1 LELRHGGDERRRG
14 AVVRVS
20 AWSWLRAVLVAV
32 ALTSGVA
39 GLAAATVP
47 EPSPEP
53 PGTSREPDLP
63 AAPEGL
69 PGQPDAPRV
78 LPSVVPTMPP
88 GQLDRPGPVEPARP
102 ALDTAGMSLPTWP
115 FVIGGLVLV
124 GAVAF
129 IAGAWV
135 GRRRVPA
142 APTVSGSPPA
152 VPPRDAAGEVHELVL
167 GLIGSHDLAGDDASR
182 HHVEQTLRR
191 AGVVALSP
199 PPGSAV
205 DARRH
210 EVVAVAATDDP
221 AKVGLVVEVLR
232 PGWARGPAV
241 LRPAQ
246 VRVLTNRA
254 G

>member
-1 LELRHGGDERRRG
+1 
-14 AVVRVS
+14 VSVS

-32 ALTSGVA
+32 ALTCAVA
-39 GLAAATVP
+39 SPAAATVP
-47 EPSPEP
+47 EPSAAPL
-53 PGTSREPDLP
+53 GTSWEPDLP
-63 AAPEGL
+63 AP
-69 PGQPDAPRV
+69 PDGQPDQPENV
-78 LPSVVPTMPP
+78 PVVPTVLP
-88 GQLDRPGPVEPARP
+88 GQLDRPASVEPARP
-102 ALDTAGMSLPTWP
+102 SSEATGASLPTWP
-115 FVIGGLVLV
+115 LVICGLVLV

-129 IAGAWV
+129 GAGALV

-142 APTVSGSPPA
+142 APA
-152 VPPRDAAGEVHELVL
+152 VPAASPSAPPGEAGEVRELVL
-167 GLIGSHDLAGDDASR
+167 GLIGSHDLAADEASR

-205 DARRH
+205 DTRCH

-221 AKVGLVVEVLR
+221 AKVGLGVEVLR
-232 PGWARGPAV
+232 PGWTRGLAV

-246 VRVLTNRA
+246 VRVLTNRT

>member
-1 LELRHGGDERRRG
+1 V
-14 AVVRVS
+14 AV
-20 AWSWLRAVLVAV
+20 WFWLRAVLVAV
-32 ALTSGVA
+32 ALTCAVA
-39 GLAAATVP
+39 APAAATVP
-47 EPSPEP
+47 EPSPAT

-63 AAPEGL
+63 APPDGQ
-69 PGQPDAPRV
+69 PGQPENLPV
-78 LPSVVPTMPP
+78 VPSVIPTVLP
-88 GQLDRPGPVEPARP
+88 GQLDRPASVEPARP
-102 ALDTAGMSLPTWP
+102 SSEAAGASLPTWP
-115 FVIGGLVLV
+115 LVITGLVLV

-129 IAGAWV
+129 GAGTWV
-135 GRRRVPA
+135 GRRRLPAASGVPA
-142 APTVSGSPPA
+142 PPPTAPPGEG
-152 VPPRDAAGEVHELVL
+152 AGEVRELVL
-167 GLIGSHDLAGDDASR
+167 GLIGSHDLAGDEASR

-205 DARRH
+205 DTRCH

-221 AKVGLVVEVLR
+221 AQVGLVVEVLR

-246 VRVLTNRA
+246 VRVLTNRT

>member
-1 LELRHGGDERRRG
+1 MHERAQECRRG
-14 AVVRVS
+14 AVAASV
-20 AWSWLRAVLVAV
+20 WLWLRAVLVAV
-32 ALTSGVA
+32 ALTSAVA
-39 GLAAATVP
+39 GSAAATVP
-47 EPSPEP
+47 EPTPEP
-53 PGTSREPDLP
+53 PGTSLEPRLP
-63 AAPEGL
+63 AR
-69 PGQPDAPRV
+69 PDALPDQPGD
-78 LPSVVPTMPP
+78 PSVVPTAPP
-88 GQLDRPGPVEPARP
+88 VPLDRPGPVESARP
-102 ALDTAGMSLPTWP
+102 ASDAVGASLASWP
-115 FVIGGLVLV
+115 LVLGGLVLV

-129 IAGAWV
+129 GAGAWV

-142 APTVSGSPPA
+142 APAALAAPQAAPPGE
-152 VPPRDAAGEVHELVL
+152 AAPEVRELVL

-182 HHVEQTLRR
+182 NHVEQTLRR

-199 PPGSAV
+199 SPGSAV
-205 DARRH
+205 DTRCH

-246 VRVLTNRA
+246 VRVLTNRT

>member
-1 LELRHGGDERRRG
+1 
-14 AVVRVS
+14 VFVS
-20 AWSWLRAVLVAV
+20 SGWSWLRAVLVAA
-32 ALTSGVA
+32 ALTCAVA
-39 GLAAATVP
+39 GPAAATVP
-47 EPSPEP
+47 EPSPDP
-53 PGTSREPDLP
+53 PGTSREADLP

-69 PGQPDAPRV
+69 PGQPEDPPV
-78 LPSVVPTMPP
+78 VPSAIPTMPP
-88 GQLDRPGPVEPARP
+88 SQPTQPTQPNQPTGPVEPARP
-102 ALDTAGMSLPTWP
+102 ASEAAGVFLPTWP
-115 FVIGGLVLV
+115 FVVGGLVLV

-142 APTVSGSPPA
+142 AAAVPGPQPA
-152 VPPRDAAGEVHELVL
+152 VPPGEAVGEVRELVL

-205 DARRH
+205 DTRCH

-221 AKVGLVVEVLR
+221 AKVGMVVEVLR

-246 VRVLTNRA
+246 VRVLTNRT